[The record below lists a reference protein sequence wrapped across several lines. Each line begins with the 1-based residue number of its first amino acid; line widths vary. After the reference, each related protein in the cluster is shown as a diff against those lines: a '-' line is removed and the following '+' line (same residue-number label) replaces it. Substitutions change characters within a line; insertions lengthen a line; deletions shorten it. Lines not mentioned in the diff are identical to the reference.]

1 MVLGPEAADH
11 PCNNTSATRPN
22 RFGNAT
28 AKVQRVVPT
37 CVTRGWRV
45 SDAPKDLPVVTP
57 GPLVGVDDPDD
68 PRLDLYRDLNDP
80 AGRIRVDA
88 DQSVF
93 VVEGRLAVD
102 RLLTSEYSVRS
113 LLVDDHQVTAASD
126 LVAATRARGAPVF
139 VGSSAVV
146 AGTVGFALHRGVVA
160 VANRPS
166 PAGIGRLLAD
176 AAGTSA
182 PEGAFPLVAVLEGL
196 NDHENIGAL
205 FRNAAA
211 FGVAGVLLDPTC
223 ADPLYRRSIRVSV
236 GHVLHMPFARLVP
249 WPTGLHQVR
258 AAGFVVAAL
267 APRPAADSG
276 VPAVSLAELKAWMSG
291 SGHPFGVALLLGA
304 EGPGLTD
311 TALAAS
317 DVVVPIPM
325 ADGVDS
331 LNVATAAAVAFH
343 ALAGI

>member
-1 MVLGPEAADH
+1 MP
-11 PCNNTSATRPN
+11 
-22 RFGNAT
+22 
-28 AKVQRVVPT
+28 
-37 CVTRGWRV
+37 
-45 SDAPKDLPVVTP
+45 DAPGNPVVAP
-57 GPLVGVDDPDD
+57 GPLVPVDDRDD

-80 AGRIRVDA
+80 AGRIRLDTVR
-88 DQSVF
+88 SVF
-93 VVEGRLAVD
+93 VVEGKLAVD
-102 RLLTSEYSVRS
+102 RLLTSGYTVRS
-113 LLVDDHQVTAASD
+113 LLVDDHQVTTAGD

-139 VGSSAVV
+139 VGSRAVV

-160 VANRPS
+160 VADRP
-166 PAGIGRLLAD
+166 PPVGAGRLLAD
-176 AAGTSA
+176 AARADPRNGA
-182 PEGAFPLVAVLEGL
+182 PRLVAILEGL

-236 GHVLHMPFARLVP
+236 GHVLHMPFTRLVP
-249 WPTGLHQVR
+249 WPAGLHQVR

-267 APRPAADSG
+267 APRPAADLAI
-276 VPAVSLAELKAWMSG
+276 PAVSLAELRAQASG
-291 SGHPFGVALLLGA
+291 TDDPLGVALLLGA
-304 EGPGLTD
+304 EGPGLTE
-311 TALAAS
+311 TALAAC

-343 ALAGI
+343 ALAGL

>member
-1 MVLGPEAADH
+1 M
-11 PCNNTSATRPN
+11 
-22 RFGNAT
+22 
-28 AKVQRVVPT
+28 
-37 CVTRGWRV
+37 
-45 SDAPKDLPVVTP
+45 SDAPEDPPVVLP
-57 GPLVGVDDPDD
+57 GPLIRVDNRDD
-68 PRLDLYRDLNDP
+68 TRLNHYRDLNDP
-80 AGRIRVDA
+80 ARRTLLDP
-88 DQSVF
+88 DQSVV

-102 RLLTSEYSVRS
+102 RLLTSPFTVRS
-113 LLVDDHQVTAASD
+113 LLVDDHQVTAARD

-139 VGSSAVV
+139 VGSRALV
-146 AGTVGFALHRGVVA
+146 ASTVGFNLHRGVVA
-160 VANRPS
+160 VASRPS
-166 PAGIGRLLAD
+166 PTGIRRLLAD
-176 AAGTSA
+176 ATERSVL
-182 PEGAFPLVAVLEGL
+182 EGAPPLLAVLEGL
-196 NDHENIGAL
+196 NDHENIGSL

-211 FGVAGVLLDPTC
+211 FGVAGIFLDPTC

-267 APRPAADSG
+267 APRPATDRG
-276 VPAVSLAELKAWMSG
+276 VPVLSLTELKAWMSG
-291 SGHPFGVALLLGA
+291 SGHPVGVALLLGA

-311 TALAAS
+311 PALAAS

-343 ALAGI
+343 ALAGR

>member
-1 MVLGPEAADH
+1 M
-11 PCNNTSATRPN
+11 
-22 RFGNAT
+22 
-28 AKVQRVVPT
+28 
-37 CVTRGWRV
+37 
-45 SDAPKDLPVVTP
+45 SDGPKDHPVVTP
-57 GPLVGVDDPDD
+57 GLLVEVDDPDD
-68 PRLDLYRDLNDP
+68 SRLDPYRDLNDP
-80 AGRIRVDA
+80 AARTRLA
-88 DQSVF
+88 AEQSVF

-102 RLLTSEYSVRS
+102 RLLTSEYTVCS
-113 LLVDDHQVTAASD
+113 LLVDDHQLVAAGD
-126 LVAATRARGAPVF
+126 LVAATRARGVPVF
-139 VGSSAVV
+139 VGSRATV

-166 PAGIGRLLAD
+166 PADPGRLLVD
-176 AAGTSA
+176 AVGTRSPDGA
-182 PEGAFPLVAVLEGL
+182 PPLVAVLEGL

-211 FGVAGVLLDPTC
+211 FGVGGVLLDPTC

-267 APRPAADSG
+267 APRPATDSG
-276 VPAVSLAELKAWMSG
+276 VPVVGLADLKAWMSG
-291 SGHPFGVALLLGA
+291 SDHPAGVALLLGA

-317 DVVVPIPM
+317 DVVVPIPIV
-325 ADGVDS
+325 DTVDS

-343 ALAGI
+343 ALAGL

>member
-1 MVLGPEAADH
+1 
-11 PCNNTSATRPN
+11 
-22 RFGNAT
+22 
-28 AKVQRVVPT
+28 
-37 CVTRGWRV
+37 
-45 SDAPKDLPVVTP
+45 VTP
-57 GPLVGVDDPDD
+57 GPLIEVDDPDD

-80 AGRIRVDA
+80 AGRIRLVP

-102 RLLTSEYSVRS
+102 RLLTSGYMVRS
-113 LLVDDHQVTAASD
+113 LLVDDHQVTAVGD

-139 VGSSAVV
+139 VGSRATVT
-146 AGTVGFALHRGVVA
+146 GTVGFALHRGVVA
-160 VANRPS
+160 VANRPP
-166 PAGIGRLLAD
+166 PADAARLLAD
-176 AAGTSA
+176 AARSSA
-182 PEGAFPLVAVLEGL
+182 PEGAPPLVAVLEGL

-267 APRPAADSG
+267 APRPAAASG

-291 SGHPFGVALLLGA
+291 SDHPVGVALVLGA

-317 DVVVPIPM
+317 DVVVPIPIV
-325 ADGVDS
+325 DRVDS

-343 ALAGI
+343 ALAGL